1 MSIVKVQNVAPV
13 HLRVVRCHQFKKRHH
28 MRLLLKVFADLE
40 SLFLEVEMSTAVS
53 LLMMKRVA
61 LLRCI
66 PQSV

>member
-1 MSIVKVQNVAPV
+1 MSRVEVQHVAPV
-13 HLRVVRCHQFKKRHH
+13 HFRVVRCHQMKKKHLMIVVKYIH
-28 MRLLLKVFADLE
+28 SLGE